1 MLILQILPATL
12 VKHRNGNAKEV
23 TIFDVILLK
32 VVNIMNDFGT
42 RLKLLREK
50 SGMTQISLSTRLGM
64 SQESISSYERGA
76 STPSIDVLKTI
87 AAFFNVS
94 TDYLL
99 GMDDNEYRVASSEL
113 NSFEIS
119 LLRNFKKLKLR
130 EKEFL
135 VKLSADMV
143 AHYEQYN

>member
-1 MLILQILPATL
+1 
-12 VKHRNGNAKEV
+12 
-23 TIFDVILLK
+23 
-32 VVNIMNDFGT
+32 MNDFGT

>member
-1 MLILQILPATL
+1 MLILKILPVIL

-23 TIFDVILLK
+23 VVFDVILLR

-76 STPSIDVLKTI
+76 SAPSIDVLKTI

-94 TDYLL
+94 SDYLL
-99 GMDDNEYRVASSEL
+99 GMDDREYRVASSEL

-143 AHYEQYN
+143 THYEQYN